1 MQKKNGLS
9 LVLMILIIACLLSG
23 CGGVSSSK
31 AEEKAD
37 RYFYDESTGKIDT
50 SLSQNFDIKVEQW
63 KYYYD
68 ADSSQDRILLSI
80 LIKNK
85 TGRTIKDFNTVISLN
100 PNADKLVASGTLDYD
115 VFEPCDLVPRKTANG
130 VSYTVDFLVERDE
143 WLQELHTDKSKLLDE
158 IRSITLYLSW
168 RGGDET
174 VVLVCDP
181 LNIPAD
187 SNE

>member
-1 MQKKNGLS
+1 MQKKIVLS
-9 LVLMILIIACLLSG
+9 LILLILVVACLLSG
-23 CGGVSSSK
+23 CGGASSSK
-31 AEEKAD
+31 TEEKAD
-37 RYFYDESTGKIDT
+37 QYFYDESTGKVDT
-50 SLSQNFDIKVEQW
+50 DISQNFDIKVEQW

-115 VFEPCDLVPRKTANG
+115 VFEPYDLVPRKTANG

-143 WLQELHTDKSKLLDE
+143 WLQEIHADKRQLLDE
-158 IRSITLYLSW
+158 IRFITLYLSW

-181 LNIPAD
+181 LNIPTD